1 MKTKSIPLVLVLGF
15 AVPVPMSFAA
25 DQSIETCIAA
35 IQKQKSGE
43 LVKLEK
49 LNMSG
54 KSLYEFEIK
63 DSDGNE
69 WEYMCDAKTG
79 KITETEGEAES
90 ADSQAFKKNR
100 KISEKEAAA
109 IALKAHPGKIVEVE
123 YEIESN
129 GDASYE
135 FDIVNEKGTETK
147 VEVNAANGKI
157 IEVSTEEWE
166 IGEEADEKR

>member
-1 MKTKSIPLVLVLGF
+1 MKTKSVPLVLALGL
-15 AVPVPMSFAA
+15 AVPASFAA
-25 DQSIETCIAA
+25 TQSMDTCIAA
-35 IQKQKSGE
+35 IQKQQPGE

-49 LNMSG
+49 LNVSG
-54 KSLYEFEIK
+54 KSLYEFEKK
-63 DSDGNE
+63 DSKGNE
-69 WEYMCDAKTG
+69 WEFICDVETG

-90 ADSQAFKKNR
+90 ADSEAFKKNR

-123 YEIESN
+123 YEIESK

-135 FDIVNEKGTETK
+135 FDIVNDKGLETK
-147 VEVNAANGKI
+147 VEVDAASGKI